1 MLLAILYAVWESF
14 WRRCFGSNGWD
25 KPIIKHR
32 GVQHVLNALI
42 FTIPLCMIKGYYF
55 PLTIPVSICVAVY
68 FTIIVQA
75 FLWALH
81 HGEWFGL
88 GDDSKEDKRYFTKPL
103 NKWVLTPIF
112 DLFGWGKYGF
122 AYDYAGMTL
131 RYTLPCLCLVPIYGW
146 AIILVGL
153 AVTPIYAF
161 SALFYERQNKNYG
174 NTALAEWIVGAL
186 IGFWFTYLNWGGFLI
201 KWLTIF

>member
-1 MLLAILYAVWESF
+1 MLLAILYGVWESF
-14 WRRCFGSNGWD
+14 WRRCFGSDGWH
-25 KPIIKHR
+25 KPIIKNR
-32 GVQHVLNALI
+32 TIQHFLNI
-42 FTIPLCMIKGYYF
+42 VVFIIPLCVLRLGPTYLALGY
-55 PLTIPVSICVAVY
+55 AVY
-68 FTIIVQA
+68 LSVIVQGL
-75 FLWALH
+75 LWALH

-112 DLFGWGKYGF
+112 DLFGWEKYGF
-122 AYDYAGMTL
+122 AYDYSGMTL
-131 RYTLPCLCLVPIYGW
+131 RYTLPCLCLVPIYDW
-146 AIILVGL
+146 AIVLVGL

-186 IGFWFTYLNWGGFLI
+186 IGFWFTYLPWN
-201 KWLTIF
+201 